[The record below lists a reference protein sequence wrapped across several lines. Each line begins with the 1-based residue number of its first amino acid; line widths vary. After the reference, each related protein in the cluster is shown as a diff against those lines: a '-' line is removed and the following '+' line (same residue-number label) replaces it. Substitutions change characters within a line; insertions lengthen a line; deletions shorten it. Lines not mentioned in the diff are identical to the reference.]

1 MQCLQ
6 YNVKFTLKAIRNS
19 KSNIVNGRTNQQSK
33 GGEVHLENNLRMSRS
48 RMNLIRENS
57 RHEIE
62 EPISTRA
69 PSKEKRRQ
77 KKTKPAN
84 NARHK
89 KTEFLYYFERR
100 TNRCTEKRTKPIE
113 DTWQSLRKVGF
124 LWPDK

>member
-33 GGEVHLENNLRMSRS
+33 GGEVRLENNLRMSRS

-62 EPISTRA
+62 EHISTGA
-69 PSKEKRRQ
+69 PSNKRRRR

-84 NARHK
+84 NARLKRDCSSASNLPSEAAHTGRSRK
-89 KTEFLYYFERR
+89 GARAEG
-100 TNRCTEKRTKPIE
+100 EKIE
-113 DTWQSLRKVGF
+113 YTGQ
-124 LWPDK
+124 

>member
-19 KSNIVNGRTNQQSK
+19 KSNIVNGRTNQQGK

-62 EPISTRA
+62 EP
-69 PSKEKRRQ
+69 
-77 KKTKPAN
+77 
-84 NARHK
+84 
-89 KTEFLYYFERR
+89 FLYQRSFKQKMKENN
-100 TNRCTEKRTKPIE
+100 T
-113 DTWQSLRKVGF
+113 RKQHKQTMQ
-124 LWPDK
+124 D